1 MNTDKLVESYLIA
14 IEKNPNSAVT
24 TKEFRHYVNTNLKYI
39 REIKN
44 KGSQNFAL
52 QKLEERLKSFN
63 IDLGSNGKKV
73 KFKDDLKFVCPN
85 CDSEN
90 VEFNQNLSSVICNDC
105 AITSYLSN
113 CALVGSDE
121 DISYATYTYK
131 RINHFLEWIIPFCSK
146 TSPYIPV
153 PVMNTIRLKVVNRS
167 VDDIKRVLKDPKL
180 KIYKEYYID
189 IYCVINKKKKPFLK
203 PELREKLEKMFNDIQ
218 IPFTEVCPKSRKNF
232 LSYPYVVYKL
242 LQILGLKQ
250 FLPFITLLKSKSKI
264 NSQEKIF
271 KDICKKL
278 DWTFVPI

>member
-1 MNTDKLVESYLIA
+1 
-14 IEKNPNSAVT
+14 
-24 TKEFRHYVNTNLKYI
+24 
-39 REIKN
+39 
-44 KGSQNFAL
+44 
-52 QKLEERLKSFN
+52 
-63 IDLGSNGKKV
+63 
-73 KFKDDLKFVCPN
+73 
-85 CDSEN
+85 
-90 VEFNQNLSSVICNDC
+90 
-105 AITSYLSN
+105 
-113 CALVGSDE
+113 
-121 DISYATYTYK
+121 
-131 RINHFLEWIIPFCSK
+131 
-146 TSPYIPV
+146 
-153 PVMNTIRLKVVNRS
+153 MNTIRLKVVNRS